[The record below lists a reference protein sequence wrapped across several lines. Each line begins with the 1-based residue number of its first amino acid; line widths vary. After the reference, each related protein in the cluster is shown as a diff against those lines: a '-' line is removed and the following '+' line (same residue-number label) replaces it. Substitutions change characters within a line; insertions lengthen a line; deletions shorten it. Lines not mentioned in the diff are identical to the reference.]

1 MPKKTKLECYELIT
15 MTDEEIKAIK
25 PEEFSVFGTQMV
37 KASFLSQLPVSV
49 WDKLTYEQLS
59 HMNLEVFVY
68 LKDEI
73 LELLIQKFK
82 DNSQMTE
89 ITKQIKDKRIK
100 IQSAPLWYRFKN
112 AQIKRQKM
120 KEELNEAKKAYSQL
134 LKYNDY
140 DDKTAIPKLLIRKA
154 LMTKSI
160 LNENDNETITK
171 KEYLKWLSAKM
182 NTKNHSHLS
191 EIPYIAS
198 FYYVSFYYDIDYL
211 AKDFQNANKE
221 GMDIYKIGKK
231 LYLNYEDILR
241 IIVEI

>member
-1 MPKKTKLECYELIT
+1 MPKKIKLDCYELMT

-37 KASFLSQLPVSV
+37 KASFLSQLPIAT

-120 KEELNEAKKAYSQL
+120 KKELNEAKKAYSQL
-134 LKYNDY
+134 LEYNDY
-140 DDKTAIPKLLIRKA
+140 DDETIIPKSLIRKA
-154 LMTKSI
+154 LMIESI
-160 LNENDNETITK
+160 LNEDDSETITK
-171 KEYLKWLSAKM
+171 REYLIWLSSKR
-182 NTKNHSHLS
+182 NSKTDSHLIK
-191 EIPYIAS
+191 IPHIAS
-198 FYYVSFYYDIDYL
+198 FYYVSFDYDMDYL
-211 AKDFQNANKE
+211 VKYFQNASKE
-221 GMDIYKIGKK
+221 GMDTFKIGKK
-231 LYLNYEDILR
+231 LYMNYEDILR
-241 IIVEI
+241 IIIEI